1 MDDSSELW
9 EWLNAAQHRGVQPG
23 LDRMVRLLACLGNPE
38 RELRCLHVAGTN
50 GKGSVCAFAESILRA
65 AGYRTGFYSSPHLV
79 DFSERIRINGEPTPR
94 AVVEEGIRHL
104 RRACT
109 TWSQEEL
116 PTYFELV
123 TALAFDLFAR
133 AGCEVVV
140 LETGLGGRL
149 DATNTA
155 PKIACAITPIALD
168 HMEWLGDSLG
178 RIARE
183 KAGIM
188 RPDIPAVIA
197 PQQAEAADALLL
209 AAREMGVPCKWV
221 TESLAVNFTP
231 GLTGSY
237 QRANAALALE
247 LIKAGGFHP
256 SPGEIQQGLSTV
268 SWPGRFQRVKG
279 GRLILDGAH
288 NPHAVRQLVET
299 WREEYGTQQC
309 RLIFG
314 ALSDKAPQE
323 MLSILEP
330 IAEEL
335 LLVPVASPRSV
346 NPELYLGTLKVPHRI
361 LGSLQEALDFALND
375 SLTRDLQNCDGAGK
389 PQNPPVLLTGSL
401 FLVGEALSLESGAS
415 FTPRSQ

>member
-23 LDRMVRLLACLGNPE
+23 LERMVRLLADLGNPE

-65 AGYRTGFYSSPHLV
+65 AGHRTGFYSSPHLV
-79 DFSERIRINGEPTPR
+79 DFSERIRINGQPASQTEI
-94 AVVEEGIRHL
+94 EEGIRRL
-104 RRACT
+104 RRACSS
-109 TWSQEEL
+109 WRQEEL

-123 TALAFDLFAR
+123 TALAFDLFSR

-168 HMEWLGDSLG
+168 HQEWLGDSLAG
-178 RIARE
+178 IARE
-183 KAGIM
+183 KAGIL
-188 RPDIPAVIA
+188 RPNIPAVFA
-197 PQQAEAADALLL
+197 SQHPQAADALLL
-209 AAREMGVPCKWV
+209 AAREMGVPCTWV
-221 TESLAVNFTP
+221 TEPLEDNFTLSLA
-231 GLTGSY
+231 GSY
-237 QRANAALALE
+237 QRSNAALALE
-247 LIKAGGFHP
+247 LVKAGGFHP
-256 SPGEIQQGLSTV
+256 SPEEIQQGLAMV
-268 SWPGRFQRVKG
+268 SWPGRFHRVMG

-309 RLIFG
+309 LLIFG
-314 ALSDKAPQE
+314 ALADKAPQE
-323 MLSILEP
+323 MLAILEP
-330 IAEEL
+330 IAEEIF
-335 LLVPVASPRSV
+335 LVPVASPRSL
-346 NPELYLGTLKVPHRI
+346 NPECYLGAIKIPHRI
-361 LGSLQEALDFALND
+361 LGSLPEALDLALKGSLKDDKNSQD
-375 SLTRDLQNCDGAGK
+375 SAG
-389 PQNPPVLLTGSL
+389 NPRMTPVLLTGSL
-401 FLVGEALSLESGAS
+401 FLVGEALSLESGAA